1 MRRSDPV
8 QWGLPIPE
16 RLKLIIRAF
25 DVDSDDPTF
34 ERVAKQFRYET
45 GRALDRDD
53 YEAAMKKEK

>member
-1 MRRSDPV
+1 M
-8 QWGLPIPE
+8 QWGLTIPE
-16 RLKLIIRAF
+16 RLRLIIRAF
-25 DVDSDDPTF
+25 DVDDDEPTF